1 MATETHKPIRV
12 STSVDLHDVEV
23 EVEIEPEQILEALDS
38 CDDPLR
44 YFPSEIREKAEA
56 TFEYFRAMP
65 PREIPECVRQLIW
78 HSIGRIL

>member
-1 MATETHKPIRV
+1 MHIRV

-23 EVEIEPEQILEALDS
+23 EVEVDEEQILEALEGH
-38 CDDPLR
+38 DDP
-44 YFPSEIREKAEA
+44 IRFLPHIYRDAEA